1 MSVFRAAGD
10 GGRLPRRGMVL
21 GKFLPPT
28 EGHRYLAEFG
38 RRLCERLSVLVCTL
52 PSEPI
57 PGACRFAWVREM
69 LPGCDVVHVP
79 DDLPAAPEDSPD
91 FWPLWLE
98 TIRRAVPEPV
108 DVVFTSEDYGE
119 ELAARLGA
127 RHRVCDQRREAEPV
141 SGTAVREDPYAKWK
155 HLPDVVRPWYC
166 RRVVCFGPESTGK
179 STLAARLAAHFDTAW
194 VPEWARAHL
203 DPKGGKCAPEDIPLI
218 AAGQSASED
227 ALARRSNRL
236 LVCDTDPLLTTIWSE
251 IYFGGCPE
259 GVRRLADDRAYDLYL
274 LCGADVPWV
283 DDGQRDL
290 AHRREEFLERCR
302 RALVSRGRPFVHLAG
317 DWDTRFRTAVAAIEP
332 LLGPPADTPP
342 IAAQPRL
349 AKETRA
355 AVGDGEGVTERVEDD
370 CKQASGAI

>member
-1 MSVFRAAGD
+1 MKESTGPGYELQGSRNMAG
-10 GGRLPRRGMVL
+10 LPRRGMIL
-21 GKFLPPT
+21 GKFWPPT

-38 RRLCERLSVLVCTL
+38 RRLCGRLSVLVCTL

-57 PGACRFAWVREM
+57 PGVCRFTWVREM

-91 FWPLWLE
+91 FWPLWLGVVQ
-98 TIRRAVPEPV
+98 RVVPEPV
-108 DVVFTSEDYGE
+108 DVVFTSEGYGG

-127 RHRVCDQRREAEPV
+127 RHLVCDRRREAEPV
-141 SGTAVREDPYAKWK
+141 SGTDVRDNPFAHWK
-155 HLPDVVRPWYC
+155 YLPEVVRPWYC

-179 STLAARLAAHFDTAW
+179 STLAARLAARFDTAW

-218 AAGQSASED
+218 AAGQAASED

-251 IYFGGCPE
+251 VYFGSCPAE
-259 GVRRLADDRAYDLYL
+259 VRRLADERACDLYL
-274 LCGADVPWV
+274 LCGVDAPWV

-290 AHRREEFLERCR
+290 AHRREEFFDRCR
-302 RALVSRGRPFVHLAG
+302 QVLESRGRPHVHLTG
-317 DWDTRFRTAVAAIEP
+317 DWDTRFRVASAAIEP
-332 LLGPPADTPP
+332 LLGPLSGTPP

-349 AKETRA
+349 AREIGNAYRP
-355 AVGDGEGVTERVEDD
+355 GGL
-370 CKQASGAI
+370 